1 MLSRQMKATFYALTG
16 PLMRVN
22 GHIHR
27 LFRAPS
33 SGVVRV
39 HLGPGVDKYLNGWIN
54 VDANK
59 FTGKCDVWADLR
71 NKLPFPDS
79 SVDALYSHHM
89 IEHLPDLAF
98 HWREVFRVLKPG
110 GAFRIAGPNGDM
122 AIRKYIANDAGW
134 FFEFPDNRKSIGGRL
149 ENFIFCR
156 QEHLTI
162 LTFSYMQELAEEAG
176 FRNLKQCAPI
186 TETGFPELFDQQVL
200 GTEWEDTPETPHT
213 IVIEGRKD

>member
-1 MLSRQMKATFYALTG
+1 MLSRRMKATFYALTG

-22 GHIHR
+22 GHFHR
-27 LFRAPS
+27 LFRAPRN
-33 SGVVRV
+33 GIVRV
-39 HLGPGVDKYLNGWIN
+39 HLGPGVDKYLDGWIN

-71 NKLPFPDS
+71 NKLPFPDA
-79 SVDALYSHHM
+79 SVDAIYSYHM

-98 HWREVFRVLKPG
+98 HWREVYRVLKPG

-122 AIRKYIANDAGW
+122 AMRKYIENDAGW
-134 FFEFPDNRKSIGGRL
+134 FFDFPDNRKSIGGRL
-149 ENFIFCR
+149 ENFIICR

-162 LTFSYMQELAEEAG
+162 LTFSLMQELAGAAG
-176 FRNLKQCAPI
+176 FQTLKQCAPI

-213 IVIEGRKD
+213 LVLEGRKD